1 MSVVHVAVGDCHQRR
16 FIKTHPFGKNP
27 LWHKAYKM
35 TLWLWLVILIMTSG
49 MSRQDI
55 ERHFERA
62 LPFLVGCLSVLVAL
76 LLPLVISTYIQIS
89 SKGKFL
95 GYTQPKLGSVYIFW
109 CQAVVR
115 QSSGSPLAVFLFWWH
130 FYYLLSS
137 QPTALGV
144 YLSLLFPSQTI
155 WPVRKF
161 VKFHDHSFGIGF
173 WI

>member
-1 MSVVHVAVGDCHQRR
+1 MSVVHVAVSDCHQRR

-27 LWHKAYKM
+27 LWHKGIKM

-89 SKGKFL
+89 SKGNFL
-95 GYTQPKLGSVYIFW
+95 GFTQPKLVSVCIYW

-115 QSSGSPLAVFLFWWH
+115 QLSGSCQTVLWQH
-130 FYYLLSS
+130 FC
-137 QPTALGV
+137 LGGTFIASGH
-144 YLSLLFPSQTI
+144 LNL
-155 WPVRKF
+155 
-161 VKFHDHSFGIGF
+161 HSNQLKR
-173 WI
+173 